1 MQKVFVFILALF
13 HFYMSS
19 CYSVAQSIVGYSAVL
34 WDGKSCEYHK
44 QNKTCWYMK
53 YLSPFIF
60 TSINCWLTNFLDSAV
75 YINA

>member
-1 MQKVFVFILALF
+1 MLKVFVFILALF

-44 QNKTCWYMK
+44 QNKTC
-53 YLSPFIF
+53 
-60 TSINCWLTNFLDSAV
+60 
-75 YINA
+75 